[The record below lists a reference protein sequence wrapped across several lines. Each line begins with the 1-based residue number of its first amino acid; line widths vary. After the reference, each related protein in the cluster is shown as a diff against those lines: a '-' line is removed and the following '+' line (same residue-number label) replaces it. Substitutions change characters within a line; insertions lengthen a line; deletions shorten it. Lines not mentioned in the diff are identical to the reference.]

1 MISELNFQVFGYQVF
16 KEFQLEII
24 NAVMSGED
32 ILVLM
37 PTGSGKTL
45 TYQLPGLISE
55 GLTIVIQP
63 LISLITDQV
72 NKLQNYKIPV
82 VVLNSTQDI
91 SQQDEAIK
99 RIEYD
104 PEVKFLYI
112 TPEKLAQS
120 ARMHEILQNLYK
132 NERISRLVIDEAHCI
147 DQWGNDF
154 RPDYLKLRDFRL
166 KFPDIPIIAL
176 TASASLSVKT
186 EISKILLLKD
196 PLLFT
201 TGFNRPNFV
210 YEVREKKANIN
221 QDIGNFIINRHP
233 NESGIIYCNFI
244 KDCEYLSKVLKHN
257 YKLSCGFYHGELS
270 SDKRNHIYRQ

>member
-132 NERISRLVIDEAHCI
+132 NERISRLVIDEAHRI
-147 DQWGNDF
+147 KNE
-154 RPDYLKLRDFRL
+154 K
-166 KFPDIPIIAL
+166 
-176 TASASLSVKT
+176 SVLSQVVRIFSTKHR
-186 EISKILLLKD
+186 LLLTGT
-196 PLLFT
+196 PLQNNLQELWALLNFLMPSIFASSQD
-201 TGFNRPNFV
+201 FN
-210 YEVREKKANIN
+210 E
-221 QDIGNFIINRHP
+221 
-233 NESGIIYCNFI
+233 
-244 KDCEYLSKVLKHN
+244 
-257 YKLSCGFYHGELS
+257 
-270 SDKRNHIYRQ
+270 